1 MMSMPPSTPTFR
13 HLLDSSEL
21 IVAPGAYDAITARL
35 IEQAGFPLVYMTGAG
50 TAAVRGYP
58 DYGLL
63 TLSEMVDTAAVLAR
77 SVSVPVLAD
86 ADTGFG
92 NELNATRT
100 VQEYEAR
107 GVAGIHL
114 EDQVSPKR
122 CGHLDGKQ
130 VIERDRFTSLI
141 TAAVAARQS
150 DDFIIVARTDAVATH
165 GLDEAVARANAALD
179 AGADVA
185 FIEALTTIDEIAAVP
200 ARVHGP
206 CLLNVVPGG
215 RTPVND
221 MTQIAS
227 FGYRIAI
234 CPGLLL
240 GATVFVG
247 DMVLKELA
255 ETGVHPSSGKGS
267 PGDFFARFGGAE
279 WDMVRARFAADELSA
294 SDR

>member
-1 MMSMPPSTPTFR
+1 
-13 HLLDSSEL
+13 LDASEL

-35 IEQAGFPLVYMTGAG
+35 VDQAGFPLVYMTGAG
-50 TAAVRGYP
+50 TAAARGYP

-63 TLSEMVDTAAVLAR
+63 TMSEMVDTAAVLAR
-77 SVSVPVLAD
+77 SVSIPVLAD

-92 NELNATRT
+92 NELNVTRT
-100 VQEYEAR
+100 VHEYEAC

-130 VIERDRFTSLI
+130 VIERHRFTSLI

-165 GLDEAVARANAALD
+165 GLNEAVDRANAALD

-185 FIEALTTIDEIAAVP
+185 FVEALTTMEDIAAVP
-200 ARVHGP
+200 TRVHGP
-206 CLLNVVPGG
+206 CLLNIVPGG
-215 RTPVND
+215 KTPVSD
-221 MTQIAS
+221 LTEVAS
-227 FGYRIAI
+227 IGYRIAL

-240 GATVFVG
+240 GATVMVG
-247 DMVLKELA
+247 DLVLKELA
-255 ETGVHPSSGKGS
+255 ETKRHPSSGKGS
-267 PGDFFARFGGAE
+267 VGDFFARFGGTE
-279 WDMVRARFAADELSA
+279 WDDVRRRFADDEPAAARS
-294 SDR
+294 

>member
-1 MMSMPPSTPTFR
+1 MRPSIPTFR
-13 HLLDSSEL
+13 QLLDSSEL
-21 IVAPGAYDAITARL
+21 IVAPGAYDALTARL
-35 IEQAGFPLVYMTGAG
+35 IEQAGFPLIYMTGAG

-130 VIERDRFTSLI
+130 VIERDQFTSLI

-179 AGADVA
+179 AGADAA
-185 FIEALTTIDEIAAVP
+185 FVEALTTIDEIAAVP

-247 DMVLKELA
+247 DMVLKQLA

-279 WDMVRARFAADELSA
+279 WDLVRARFAPDGLSA